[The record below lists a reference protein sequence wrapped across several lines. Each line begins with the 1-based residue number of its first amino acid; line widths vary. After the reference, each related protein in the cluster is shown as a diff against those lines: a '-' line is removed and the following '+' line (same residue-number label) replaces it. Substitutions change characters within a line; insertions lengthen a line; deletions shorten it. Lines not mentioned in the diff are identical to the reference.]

1 MRMID
6 FIQYNSMELINIIKN
21 DIPTLIDK
29 SGKLFPFESMTEE
42 EKRICQNNAKA
53 RHLIM
58 CALSEE
64 EMSKMHAMVNTK
76 EMWDTLAITYEG
88 SKEVEEKEEKKKKF
102 SKEKKSL
109 MSTWEDLGSSSSDS
123 EEEANI
129 GLMADVADNSLSK
142 DSDNKVDFTD
152 IDNLHLTYQEAISNN
167 GIIASA
173 YKTMKRKYKNA
184 CKEIELMQQEKASL
198 NDISLRNTH
207 EYLKYNFLYVILN
220 YF

>member
-109 MSTWEDLGSSSSDS
+109 MST
-123 EEEANI
+123 
-129 GLMADVADNSLSK
+129 
-142 DSDNKVDFTD
+142 
-152 IDNLHLTYQEAISNN
+152 
-167 GIIASA
+167 
-173 YKTMKRKYKNA
+173 
-184 CKEIELMQQEKASL
+184 
-198 NDISLRNTH
+198 
-207 EYLKYNFLYVILN
+207 
-220 YF
+220 